1 MQAKLIEACMA
12 ALELL
17 TDPEA
22 TENDADRVT
31 LILINAL
38 RSAGMVDADLKL

>member
-1 MQAKLIEACMA
+1 MKQLIEACMA
-12 ALELL
+12 ALELI

-31 LILINAL
+31 LVLIDAL
-38 RSAGMVDADLKL
+38 RSVGMLDSELKL

>member
-1 MQAKLIEACMA
+1 MKQLIEACMA

-17 TDPEA
+17 SDPEA

-31 LILINAL
+31 LILIDAL
-38 RSAGMVDADLKL
+38 RSVGMLDSELKL

>member
-1 MQAKLIEACMA
+1 MA

-17 TDPEA
+17 SDPEA

-31 LILINAL
+31 LILIDAL
-38 RSAGMVDADLKL
+38 RSVGMLDSELKL

>member
-1 MQAKLIEACMA
+1 MKQLIEACMA

-17 TDPEA
+17 SDPEA

-31 LILINAL
+31 LVLVNAL
-38 RSAGMVDADLKL
+38 RSVGVLDSELKL